1 MVRKSVAVTEDYESS
16 VTETFPLPLELG
28 SVCPEKLEDLII
40 ATTFLALMMTLSP
53 SVLTPRGDANLH
65 RLFAGR
71 KPAQSHIPYALEIG
85 GQQFW
90 PRDDD
95 TGR

>member
-1 MVRKSVAVTEDYESS
+1 MVRKSVAVTEDYESG
-16 VTETFPLPLELG
+16 VTETFPLPLELW
-28 SVCPEKLEDLII
+28 SVRPEELEDLEP
-40 ATTFLALMMTLSP
+40 ATTFLAFSATLSSSHQRP
-53 SVLTPRGDANLH
+53 GGIANLH
-65 RLFAGR
+65 RRLVSR

>member
-28 SVCPEKLEDLII
+28 SVCPEEFEDLEF
-40 ATTFLALMMTLSP
+40 ATTFLASSSTLS
-53 SVLTPRGDANLH
+53 SSHRRTGGIANLH
-65 RLFAGR
+65 RLLASR